1 MPLLRITY
9 HRGTLTDKQ
18 KVQLA
23 EELTPVLIEGEVGE
37 DNPAGRALAYILFH
51 EMDPRSEWFVG
62 GKPDLDAPKGG
73 RFLLEIW
80 YVEGAATQAEKSVV
94 HSKMN
99 EILANTIGVDGTFPN
114 RLTDWIIINEVTEGA
129 WGASGVT
136 VGIRAANEALGGSEQ
151 RAEYFERFLSAKQR
165 ANEAHEYPTERVEKT
180 ETVS

>member
-9 HRGTLTDKQ
+9 HRGTLTDAQ
-18 KVQLA
+18 KVLLA
-23 EELTPVLIEGEVGE
+23 EELTPVLIAGEVGQ
-37 DNPAGRALAYILFH
+37 DNPAGRALAYVLFH

-80 YVEGAATQAEKSVV
+80 YVEGASTQREKSSV

-99 EILANTIGVDGTFPN
+99 AILAKIIGVDGNFPN
-114 RLTDWIIINEVTEGA
+114 RLTDWVIINEVPEGA

-136 VGIRAANEALGGSEQ
+136 VGIREANEALGGSPN
-151 RAEYFERFLSAKQR
+151 RSEYFERFLAAKQR
-165 ANEAHEYPTERVEKT
+165 VSVEHGYPTERSEA
-180 ETVS
+180 